1 MLSQENVFVRKCWY
15 AVHVLNASS
24 IQNTSAESLMGKD
37 PDLKELVQEVRK
49 LSCDRKNNDL
59 L

>member
-1 MLSQENVFVRKCWY
+1 MFVRKCWY